1 MISQF
6 NQHQYGLL
14 KMDKD
19 LGKTLLSSLEQNL
32 IDKLG
37 LTKIGKTREM
47 LLLRIQLDIK
57 LSEMLKQQTI
67 LQLRI

>member
-6 NQHQYGLL
+6 NQHQYGPL

-19 LGKTLLSSLEQNL
+19 SGKTLLSSLEQNL

-37 LTKIGKTREM
+37 LTKIGRTREM
-47 LLLRIQLDIK
+47 LLPKIQLDIK